1 MTLLDIR
8 QRAKELVDQLPDNS
22 LYQAI
27 EFLEALHHQNLKSK
41 STNESDKAN
50 EAELMRIIQRQLS
63 SEEQNRL
70 DYLRQCNE
78 AENITP
84 EEHEE
89 LLSYVERIEQ
99 QDAQRATAL
108 IQLAQLRQVDLDSVL
123 TEFLPSHAA

>member
-22 LYQAI
+22 LCQAI
-27 EFLEALHHQNLKSK
+27 EFLEALHHQNPKSN
-41 STNESDKAN
+41 STPKSDKAN
-50 EAELMRIIQRQLS
+50 EAELLRIIQWQLS
-63 SEEQNRL
+63 PEEQNRL

-78 AENITP
+78 AETITP

-89 LLSYVERIEQ
+89 LLSYVDRIEQ

-108 IQLAQLRQVDLDSVL
+108 IQLAQLRQVDLDTVL
-123 TEFLPSHAA
+123 AEFLPSHAA

>member
-22 LYQAI
+22 LYQAV
-27 EFLEALHHQNLKSK
+27 ESLEALHHQNPKSK
-41 STNESDKAN
+41 SPSESDKAN
-50 EAELMRIIQRQLS
+50 EAELLRIIQRQLS
-63 SEEQNRL
+63 PEEQNRI

-108 IQLAQLRQVDLDSVL
+108 IQLAQLHQVDLDSL
-123 TEFLPSHAA
+123 LAEFLPERA

>member
-22 LYQAI
+22 LIQAV
-27 EFLEALHHQNLKSK
+27 EFLEALHHQNPKSK
-41 STNESDKAN
+41 STPESDKAN
-50 EAELMRIIQRQLS
+50 EAELLRIIQRQLS
-63 SEEQNRL
+63 PEEQNRI

-78 AENITP
+78 AESITP

-123 TEFLPSHAA
+123 TELLPYHAA

>member
-8 QRAKELVDQLPDNS
+8 QRAKELVDQPSDNS
-22 LYQAI
+22 LYQAF
-27 EFLEALHHQNLKSK
+27 EFLEALHHQNPKSK
-41 STNESDKAN
+41 STTESDKTN
-50 EAELMRIIQRQLS
+50 EAELLRIIQWQLS
-63 SEEQNRL
+63 PQEQNRL

-78 AENITP
+78 SETITL

-89 LLSYVERIEQ
+89 LLSYVARIEQ